1 MEGMRV
7 VQTSDWFPSF
17 GMDVFLRPGTNF
29 RGLTESEFC
38 LWVAKAVPWQT
49 KYVDP
54 KASIIGTK

>member
-54 KASIIGTK
+54 KAR